1 MFDAR
6 QSNLQDV
13 TKYAP
18 IRILLRGAAKAF
30 FGVFV
35 TGIGAVAFGAAL
47 TSDHGQRQSG
57 DMPWWWMFIVGAAIG
72 IVGLA
77 FLSGGLGQMVSAFAR
92 GCYLKAGPEG
102 MAVRVPKQGW
112 FGRFRVV
119 EYQFQWNEVE
129 ELIHFTRSLNL
140 IPIAR
145 ELHIRLFGGKQ
156 IVIER
161 CYFSASVRTTID
173 CLSKYRTQAGR

>member
-13 TKYAP
+13 TTYAP
-18 IRILLRGAAKAF
+18 LRILLRGALKAV
-30 FGVFV
+30 FGLLV

-47 TSDHGQRQSG
+47 TSEHGSRQPG

-72 IVGLA
+72 IVGLS
-77 FLSGGLGQMVSAFAR
+77 FLGGGLGRMVSAFAR
-92 GCYLKAGPEG
+92 GCYFKAGPEG
-102 MAVRVPKQGW
+102 LAVRVPKQGW

-119 EYQFQWNEVE
+119 EYQFRWDEVE
-129 ELIHFTRSLNL
+129 ELNQFTRSLNL

-145 ELHIRLFGGKQ
+145 ELHVRLYGGKE
-156 IVIER
+156 VAIER
-161 CYFSASVRTTID
+161 YYFSASVRTTID
-173 CLSKYRTQAGR
+173 RLSKYRTQVGR